1 MKSKLPRQFVAAA
14 LALSAGPAL
23 ADLRTENQLFPASD
37 PSLPKVAKDWKVELV
52 GKPPIVQWPSVV
64 EVAPDGR
71 IFIGEHGMDMP
82 GPAGQPI
89 DRVLCIHPDG
99 RTTVFAD
106 HLYAVFALRY
116 IDGKLFVHQSPK
128 FTVFTDEN
136 GVGKDPVNIIDSTYR
151 FPEGNNL
158 NDHIPSNVRL
168 GMDNFLYLS
177 TGDKGIFGARSN
189 VDGSTAEIH
198 GGGVARIRPDGRDL
212 QVYATGTRNHLD
224 VALNSEDEIF
234 TYDNTDDGLGW
245 WTRYTHMVDGGYYG
259 YPHDYRPEE
268 SNTADMAKYRA
279 EKGAHPYKPWTLWR
293 IDETGGGSA
302 CGAVGYNEDALPQ
315 EYRGN
320 SFHCEWGKGRI
331 QRFAVERD
339 GGTYK
344 ITKYED
350 LLGGGDFH
358 PLGISVTADGTGFY
372 VADWQ
377 EGGWHRNAVKGR
389 LFKLTYTG
397 EMHPAPKPAWYIPA
411 AQGQKFEA
419 TLPELIAGLS
429 HPAESVRLVAQRRV
443 AEHGKA
449 AVEPL
454 IALLN
459 DSKAPAFARWHAIW
473 TLDLLDGG
481 KEGRSAILA
490 VAKDDKADLSVR
502 MQAVRELGTRAAP
515 EATDACVALLSH
527 ESAAMRFR
535 ATTALGRI
543 GNAAAVPALSGKL
556 DEKDFFTHFAIFAAL
571 NRIGRHDAKAWPA
584 IVKGFASS
592 KPQVRDGTGL
602 ALHET
607 FDKTLVDALAGFIAD
622 AGNSP
627 DARAA
632 AIAAIA
638 PLHRQQPRW
647 DGRWW
652 GTQPQRTP
660 APAKSVE
667 WDGTPV
673 VLGAIQNGLKDSVG
687 TVRMASIEA
696 LEVAPDP
703 KAAAALVEMFNK
715 DSDLTLRK
723 TILHAL
729 AAGKS
734 DEAMSVVETVF
745 KDPSKHGDL
754 VADAAAVAEDV
765 GNPRAVDALIDLA
778 QSDAPPAQ
786 LAAAFD
792 ALAKLRAAKAVPTLA
807 KQLDHK
813 DTQVAVVAAGALGRI
828 GGAKAAQA
836 LSLKAFYA
844 LPDVRKAV
852 VVALGETQDAAA
864 VPALLEAYKQPVT
877 KTEAITALARRSDVR
892 AVDAYIEGLGSSDAG
907 VRVACRRALE
917 PISGSALPAVEAR
930 LDAEP
935 PLSKTAITELQRI
948 YARAQPITRW
958 QILGSFAEETP
969 DPIDARKIT
978 SASQLP
984 QGIKSGG
991 KPLQWKQARSGREGF
1006 VDLAAT
1012 FDPHDHVYAYAA
1024 AEVESTERDVELT
1037 MGSDDG
1043 LALWVNGEQVFQD
1056 LADHGWTPDEFHAKA
1071 HLKTGKNIF
1080 VAKIT
1085 QDGGPWGFSIAYGVE
1100 QTGKLFSLD
1109 TKSADPKA
1117 YDAYAMAHEGD
1128 PAKGAATFRNAAG
1141 VGCVKCHKIG
1151 NDGGNVGPEL
1161 GSVGAKYN
1169 RAQLIESVLYP
1180 SKLIAAGY
1188 EQTLI
1193 RTKDGN
1199 VQAGVVRGETDAEVT
1214 LFDSSANKIVVR
1226 KADIE
1231 VRKTSNVSVMPEGLQ
1246 AGLTQS
1252 QFADLIAY
1260 LQTLKEAAK
1269 K

>member
-1 MKSKLPRQFVAAA
+1 MNPKFPRLFVAAA
-14 LALSAGPAL
+14 LALNAGPVFAEL
-23 ADLRTENQLFPASD
+23 KTENTLLPASD
-37 PSLPKVAKDWKVELV
+37 SSLPKVAKDWKVELV
-52 GKPPIVQWPSVV
+52 GKPPQVQWPSVV

-128 FTVFTDEN
+128 FTVFTDDN

-151 FPEGNNL
+151 FPDGNNL
-158 NDHIPSNVRL
+158 NDHIPANVRL

-177 TGDKGIFGARSN
+177 TGDKGVFGAKSN

-212 QVYATGTRNHLD
+212 QVYSTGTRNHLD

-293 IDETGGGSA
+293 IDESGGGSA
-302 CGAVGYNEDALPQ
+302 CGAVGYNEDALPA
-315 EYRGN
+315 EYHGN
-320 SFHCEWGKGRI
+320 TFHCEWGKGRI

-389 LFKLTYTG
+389 LLKLTYTG
-397 EMHPAPKPAWYIPA
+397 EMHPTAKPAWYIPA

-429 HPAESVRLVAQRRV
+429 HPAECVRLVAQRRV

-454 IALLN
+454 VALLN
-459 DSKAPAFARWHAIW
+459 DAKAPAFARWHAIW
-473 TLDLLDGG
+473 TLDLVDGG
-481 KEGRSAILA
+481 KDGRGAILA
-490 VAKDDKADLSVR
+490 IAKDDKADLSVR

-515 EATDACVALLSH
+515 EAVDACVALLSH
-527 ESAAMRFR
+527 ESAAMCFR
-535 ATTALGRI
+535 AATALGRI
-543 GNAAAVPALSGKL
+543 GSAAAVPALTAKL
-556 DEKDFFTHFAIFAAL
+556 DEKDFFTHFAVFTAL
-571 NRIGRHDAKAWPA
+571 NRIGRHDPNSWSA

-592 KPQVRDGTGL
+592 NPRIREGTGL

-607 FDKTLVDALAGFIAD
+607 FDKGLVDALAAFVAS
-622 AGNSP
+622 AGNGA
-627 DARAA
+627 DGRAA
-632 AIAAIA
+632 AVAAIA
-638 PLHRQQPRW
+638 PLHRAQPKW

-660 APAKSVE
+660 APAKTLE
-667 WDGTPV
+667 WDGTPI
-673 VLGAIQNGLKDSVG
+673 VLATIQSGLKDSVG
-687 TVRMASIEA
+687 EVRTAAIEA

-703 KAAAALVEMFNK
+703 KAAGMLVDMFNK
-715 DSDLTLRK
+715 DADTATRK

-734 DEAMSVVETVF
+734 EEAMSVVETVF
-745 KDPSKHGDL
+745 KDPSKLGDL
-754 VADAAAVAEDV
+754 VPEAAVVAEGV
-765 GNPRAVDALIDLA
+765 GNSRAVDALIGLA
-778 QSDAPPAQ
+778 QSDAAPAQ
-786 LAAAFD
+786 RSAAFD
-792 ALAKLRAAKAVPTLA
+792 ALAKLRAAKAVPALA
-807 KQLDHK
+807 KQLDDK
-813 DTQVAVVAAGALGRI
+813 NIQVAIAAADALGRI
-828 GGAKAAQA
+828 GGAQAAEA
-836 LSLKAFYA
+836 LSSKSAEA
-844 LPDVRKAV
+844 VPEVRKAV
-852 VVALGETQDAAA
+852 VVALGTTQDPAAI
-864 VPALLEAYKQPVT
+864 PALLEAYKQPVT
-877 KTEAITALARRSDVR
+877 KTEAIMALTHKPDLR
-892 AVDAYIEGLGSSDAG
+892 AVDAYVEGLGSADAG

-917 PISGSALPAVEAR
+917 PISAAALSAVEAR
-930 LDAEP
+930 LDAAP
-935 PLSKTAITELQRI
+935 PLSKTAITELQRV
-948 YARAQPITRW
+948 YSRAQPIIQW
-958 QILGSFAEETP
+958 HILGPFAEETP
-969 DPIDARKIT
+969 DPIDPQKLT
-978 SASQLP
+978 STATLP
-984 QGIKSGG
+984 EGIKSAG
-991 KPLQWKQARSGREGF
+991 KTLQWQQPKAGKDGYM
-1006 VDLAAT
+1006 DLYAAL
-1012 FDPHDHVYAYAA
+1012 DPHDHVYAYAT

-1043 LALWVNGEQVFQD
+1043 LALWVNGEQVYKD
-1056 LADHGWTPDEFHAKA
+1056 LANHGWTPDEFHAKA
-1071 HLKTGKNIF
+1071 HLKAGKNVF
-1080 VAKIT
+1080 AAKIT
-1085 QDGGPWGFSIAYGVE
+1085 QDGGPWGFSVAYNVE
-1100 QTGKLFSLD
+1100 QTGKLFTMD
-1109 TKSADPKA
+1109 MKSADPKA
-1117 YDAYAMAHEGD
+1117 YDAFAIAHEGD
-1128 PAKGAATFRNAAG
+1128 AAKGGVIFHNATG
-1141 VGCVKCHKIG
+1141 VGCIKCHKIG

-1161 GSVGAKYN
+1161 GSIGMKYN
-1169 RAQLIESVLYP
+1169 RAQIIESVLYP
-1180 SKLIAAGY
+1180 SKQIAAGY

-1199 VQAGVVRGETDAEVT
+1199 VQSGVVRGETDTEVT

-1226 KADIE
+1226 KADID
-1231 VRKTSNVSVMPEGLQ
+1231 VRKTSNVSVMPDGLQ
-1246 AGLTQS
+1246 AGLTPQ

-1260 LQTLKEAAK
+1260 LQSLKEAVK